1 MRRTF
6 WILLAFVSLS
16 ARAQFDVAFTNSWA
30 LQSYYNP
37 AAAGLYGKLDVKG
50 VYSMQMRGFED
61 APSTML
67 VTADLPLFFFGPSH
81 GAGLGFMN
89 DQAGMFS
96 TKKIYLQYAYHQKL
110 WGGRLSASVR
120 PVLLTES
127 FDGSKADL
135 NDSSDPA
142 FATSEVKGT
151 SFDLDCGL
159 RYTYKDIWYAGVSAM
174 HLLSPTISLGD
185 DKTYELSLGNVFYAT
200 GGYKFRFRYPKY
212 SLATDAILRSDF
224 QTWRGDITA
233 RLLYDGKKH
242 KLYGGVMYSPTV
254 SVGILFGFDFHG
266 INIGY
271 SYEAYTGGVGALN
284 GTHEIVI
291 GYQTDLN
298 KFKKGKNLHKS
309 VRLL

>member
-6 WILLAFVSLS
+6 WILLAFVSLYV
-16 ARAQFDVAFTNSWA
+16 RAQFDAAFTNSWA
-30 LQSYYNP
+30 LLSYYNP

-67 VTADLPLFFFGPSH
+67 VTADLPLFFFSPSH

-159 RYTYKDIWYAGVSAM
+159 RYTYKDVWYAGVSAM

-185 DKTYELSLGNVFYAT
+185 DKTYELSMGNVFYAT
-200 GGYKFRFRYPKY
+200 GGYKFCFRYPKY
-212 SLATDAILRSDF
+212 SLATDAILRSDL
-224 QTWRGDITA
+224 QSWRGDITA

-254 SVGILFGFDFHG
+254 SVGVLLGFDFHG

>member
-1 MRRTF
+1 M
-6 WILLAFVSLS
+6 AFVSLYV
-16 ARAQFDVAFTNSWA
+16 RAQFDVAFTNSWA

-37 AAAGLYGKLDVKG
+37 AATGLYGKLDVKG

-67 VTADLPLFFFGPSH
+67 VTADLPLFFLSPSH

-159 RYTYKDIWYAGVSAM
+159 RYTNKDVWYAGVSAM

-185 DKTYELSLGNVFYAT
+185 DKTYELSMGNVFYAT

-224 QTWRGDITA
+224 QSWRGDITA

-254 SVGILFGFDFHG
+254 SVGVLLGFDFHG
-266 INIGY
+266 INVGY